1 MSDGPR
7 GQDWSETEVAVCVD
21 AYFERLELDLAGR
34 YFNKAQ
40 LYRDLSAQ
48 TGRSPSSIEFKFQN
62 ISAVLNELGRPWISG
77 LAPLANYQQLLAET
91 IGARGKKL
99 QSLDVIPT
107 EDTFDDLASVFI
119 EAPPERASK
128 PAELPDYM
136 ERLIRKFDPVERD
149 MRNRK
154 LGEEGERLIFEYEK
168 RALAAFERPD
178 LAKKVRW
185 ISKEEGD
192 GAGFD
197 ILSFN
202 NRGEKKFIEVKTT
215 TGGNRTPF
223 FISRN
228 EHDFAREERERYS
241 LVRLFDF
248 RRTPRAFEINGEL
261 EKFVRLSTETY
272 RADFRA

>member
-1 MSDGPR
+1 MSDGITGR
-7 GQDWSETEVAVCVD
+7 DWSETEVALCVD
-21 AYFERLELDLAGR
+21 AYLEHLKLDLEGR
-34 YFNKAQ
+34 SFNKAQ
-40 LYRDLSAQ
+40 LYRDLAAQ

-91 IGARGKKL
+91 IGARGGVIKN
-99 QSLDVIPT
+99 LDDVPT
-107 EDTFDDLASVFI
+107 EDVFEDLASVFI

-128 PAELPDYM
+128 PSQLPDYM

-149 MRNRK
+149 MHNRK
-154 LGEEGERLIFEYEK
+154 LGENGERLIFEYEK
-168 RALAAFERPD
+168 RALVAFDRSD

-192 GAGFD
+192 GAGYD
-197 ILSFN
+197 ILSFDD
-202 NRGEKKFIEVKTT
+202 RGEKKFVEVKTT

-228 EHDFAREERERYS
+228 EHAFANEERERYH

-248 RRTPRAFEINGEL
+248 RRTPRAFEIHGEL